1 MQANKKTL
9 FYTFTV
15 LGVSLIA
22 LALLAFFAGF
32 RIFTVATPSMGTT
45 APVGSL
51 VISKP
56 SEEYN
61 KNDIITFL
69 QNGKFYTHRIVNIDN
84 DTTFTTKGDLNGSA
98 DALPIK
104 KDQLVGKVVFVNKY
118 LGWVWKALPWI
129 IIGFPCNS
137 KNCLG
142 KVLVFIRLPVPPA
155 NINADTVI
163 SISSFLLV

>member
-1 MQANKKTL
+1 
-9 FYTFTV
+9 
-15 LGVSLIA
+15 
-22 LALLAFFAGF
+22 
-32 RIFTVATPSMGTT
+32 MGTT

-61 KNDIITFL
+61 KIDIITFL

-104 KDQLVGKVVFVNKY
+104 K
-118 LGWVWKALPWI
+118 
-129 IIGFPCNS
+129 
-137 KNCLG
+137 
-142 KVLVFIRLPVPPA
+142 
-155 NINADTVI
+155 IN
-163 SISSFLLV
+163 